1 MSSER
6 TIYVDCPCCNARIE
20 ARSEDGR
27 VVQHWAK
34 PKTGKPSSGDP
45 LKDALEK
52 LKADKEKRDR
62 YMANPSAIL
71 EEQKRKARDRFEA
84 EKKRV
89 AEEGDTSRPPSPFDN
104 D

>member
-1 MSSER
+1 MSAEG
-6 TIYVDCPCCNARIE
+6 TIYVDCPCCGARIE
-20 ARSEDGR
+20 ARREDGR

-34 PKTGKPSSGDP
+34 PKKPARSTGDP

-52 LKADKEKRDR
+52 LKADKERREKYLADPN
-62 YMANPSAIL
+62 AVL
-71 EEQKRKARDRFEA
+71 EEQKRKARERFEA

-89 AEEGDTSRPPSPFDN
+89 AEEGDTSRPPSPFDY